1 MAAED
6 PLTSWRRAL
15 ASYQEAVH
23 AFRRAQRLSGLH
35 PSTTRQSWRSARGH
49 ASLRGTDARL
59 QVAPAPP
66 ESTSC
71 AARLTKRERE
81 IAWLIARGLT
91 NSQIALALT
100 IEKGTVANHVAH
112 ILNKLEAI
120 NRTQVAA
127 MVLQWTVEKEQPSQP
142 MVDPRL
148 LRASSEPRAW
158 WPRSA

>member
-23 AFRRAQRLSGLH
+23 AFRHAQRLSGQH
-35 PSTTRQSWRSARGH
+35 PSVTRQSWGSACGH
-49 ASLRGTDARL
+49 ASLRGADARL
-59 QVAPAPP
+59 QVAPAPQ
-66 ESTSC
+66 EDASC

-81 IAWLIARGLT
+81 IACLISRGLT
-91 NSQIALALT
+91 NSQIAVALT

-112 ILNKLEAI
+112 ILNKLEVM

-127 MVLQWTVEKEQPSQP
+127 MVLQRTVESEQRSQP
-142 MVDPRL
+142 TVDPRL
-148 LRASSEPRAW
+148 VAASNETRAW
-158 WPRSA
+158 WARSA